1 MKLHIINPNT
11 SRRMTE
17 MIRSSAEQAA
27 AFGTEIVCEG
37 LRRGPEYADCAYDG
51 VIVSH
56 ELVQMVQADM
66 RMAAGYDAYVVA
78 SFADPALDAL
88 RELTDKPVVGIA
100 ESALHFASF
109 LGYKFAVIN
118 TLPRLE
124 RTFEDDVRR
133 AGASD
138 RLAVV
143 KLPPYR
149 VSSFLESTEDAKAML
164 VKTAREA
171 IEQDGAEVIILAGGM
186 LAGYAGFLSAA
197 IGAPVLDGVKCAVK
211 MAEALAALGL
221 TTSKI
226 KTYAWP
232 DAKKAYIK

>member
-124 RTFEDDVRR
+124 RTFEDEVRR

-232 DAKKAYIK
+232 DAKKAYIQ

>member
-1 MKLHIINPNT
+1 
-11 SRRMTE
+11 MTE

-66 RMAAGYDAYVVA
+66 RMTAGYDAYV
-78 SFADPALDAL
+78 
-88 RELTDKPVVGIA
+88 DKPVVGIA

-124 RTFEDDVRR
+124 RTFEDEVRR

>member
-1 MKLHIINPNT
+1 MKLHIVNPNT
-11 SRRMTE
+11 SQRMTE

-66 RMAAGYDAYVVA
+66 RMTAGYDAYVVA

-124 RTFEDDVRR
+124 RTFEDEVRR

-138 RLAVV
+138 RLAA
-143 KLPPYR
+143 
-149 VSSFLESTEDAKAML
+149 VSFRRIAFPVSLKARRMP
-164 VKTAREA
+164 R
-171 IEQDGAEVIILAGGM
+171 Q
-186 LAGYAGFLSAA
+186 
-197 IGAPVLDGVKCAVK
+197 C
-211 MAEALAALGL
+211 
-221 TTSKI
+221 
-226 KTYAWP
+226 W
-232 DAKKAYIK
+232 

>member
-27 AFGTEIVCEG
+27 AFGTEIVCED

-124 RTFEDDVRR
+124 RTFEDEVRR

>member
-100 ESALHFASF
+100 ESALRFASF

-124 RTFEDDVRR
+124 RTFEDEVRR

>member
-66 RMAAGYDAYVVA
+66 RMTAGYDAYVVA
-78 SFADPALDAL
+78 SFADAL

-124 RTFEDDVRR
+124 RTFEDEVRR

>member
-124 RTFEDDVRR
+124 RTFEDEVRR

>member
-66 RMAAGYDAYVVA
+66 RMAVGYDAYVVA

-124 RTFEDDVRR
+124 RTFEDEVRR

-232 DAKKAYIK
+232 DTKKAYIK

>member
-124 RTFEDDVRR
+124 RTFEDEVRR

-232 DAKKAYIK
+232 DTKKAYIK

>member
-124 RTFEDDVRR
+124 RTFEDEVRR

-138 RLAVV
+138 RLPLE

-149 VSSFLESTEDAKAML
+149 DSSFLESTEDAKAML

>member
-1 MKLHIINPNT
+1 M
-11 SRRMTE
+11 
-17 MIRSSAEQAA
+17 
-27 AFGTEIVCEG
+27 
-37 LRRGPEYADCAYDG
+37 
-51 VIVSH
+51 IVSH

-124 RTFEDDVRR
+124 RTFEDEVRR

-138 RLAVV
+138 R
-143 KLPPYR
+143 LPPYR

>member
-1 MKLHIINPNT
+1 
-11 SRRMTE
+11 MTE
-17 MIRSSAEQAA
+17 MIRSSGEQAA

-56 ELVQMVQADM
+56 ELAQMVQADM

-109 LGYKFAVIN
+109 LGYKFAVTN

-124 RTFEDDVRR
+124 RTFEDEVRR

-138 RLAVV
+138 RLAA
-143 KLPPYR
+143 
-149 VSSFLESTEDAKAML
+149 VSFRRIAFPVSLKARRMPRQYVRRL
-164 VKTAREA
+164 F
-171 IEQDGAEVIILAGGM
+171 GEVLALCG
-186 LAGYAGFLSAA
+186 
-197 IGAPVLDGVKCAVK
+197 KQN
-211 MAEALAALGL
+211 
-221 TTSKI
+221 
-226 KTYAWP
+226 
-232 DAKKAYIK
+232 

>member
-124 RTFEDDVRR
+124 RTFEDEVRR

-226 KTYAWP
+226 KTYAWL

>member
-1 MKLHIINPNT
+1 
-11 SRRMTE
+11 MT
-17 MIRSSAEQAA
+17 
-27 AFGTEIVCEG
+27 
-37 LRRGPEYADCAYDG
+37 
-51 VIVSH
+51 
-56 ELVQMVQADM
+56 
-66 RMAAGYDAYVVA
+66 AGYDAYVVA

-124 RTFEDDVRR
+124 RTFEDEVRR

>member
-124 RTFEDDVRR
+124 RTFEDEVRR

-226 KTYAWP
+226 KTYAWS

>member
-1 MKLHIINPNT
+1 
-11 SRRMTE
+11 MTE

-124 RTFEDDVRR
+124 RTFEDEVRR

-197 IGAPVLDGVKCAVK
+197 IRAPVLDGVKCAVK

>member
-1 MKLHIINPNT
+1 
-11 SRRMTE
+11 MTE

-56 ELVQMVQADM
+56 ELAQMVQADM
-66 RMAAGYDAYVVA
+66 RMAAGY
-78 SFADPALDAL
+78 PALDAL

-109 LGYKFAVIN
+109 LGYKFAVTN

-124 RTFEDDVRR
+124 RTFEDEVRR

-138 RLAVV
+138 RLAA
-143 KLPPYR
+143 
-149 VSSFLESTEDAKAML
+149 VSFRRIAFPVSLKARRMPRQYVRRL
-164 VKTAREA
+164 F
-171 IEQDGAEVIILAGGM
+171 GEVLALCG
-186 LAGYAGFLSAA
+186 
-197 IGAPVLDGVKCAVK
+197 KQN
-211 MAEALAALGL
+211 
-221 TTSKI
+221 
-226 KTYAWP
+226 
-232 DAKKAYIK
+232 

>member
-124 RTFEDDVRR
+124 RTFEDEVRR

-211 MAEALAALGL
+211 MAEALAALGM

-232 DAKKAYIK
+232 DTKKAYIK

>member
-66 RMAAGYDAYVVA
+66 RMTDGYDAYVVA

-124 RTFEDDVRR
+124 RTFEDEVRR

>member
-66 RMAAGYDAYVVA
+66 RIAAGYDAYVVA

-124 RTFEDDVRR
+124 RTFEDEVRR

>member
-1 MKLHIINPNT
+1 
-11 SRRMTE
+11 MTE

-124 RTFEDDVRR
+124 RTFEDEVRR

>member
-124 RTFEDDVRR
+124 RAFEDEVRR

>member
-51 VIVSH
+51 VIVIH

-66 RMAAGYDAYVVA
+66 RMTAGYDAYVVA

-124 RTFEDDVRR
+124 RTFEDEVRR

>member
-1 MKLHIINPNT
+1 
-11 SRRMTE
+11 MTE

-66 RMAAGYDAYVVA
+66 RMAAGYDAHVVA

-124 RTFEDDVRR
+124 RTFEDEVRR

>member
-27 AFGTEIVCEG
+27 AFGTEIVREG

-124 RTFEDDVRR
+124 RTFEDEVRR

>member
-56 ELVQMVQADM
+56 ELGQMVQADM
-66 RMAAGYDAYVVA
+66 RMTAGYDAYVVA

-124 RTFEDDVRR
+124 RTFEDEVRR

>member
-1 MKLHIINPNT
+1 
-11 SRRMTE
+11 MTE

-78 SFADPALDAL
+78 SFADPALDA

-124 RTFEDDVRR
+124 RTFEDEVRR

>member
-124 RTFEDDVRR
+124 RTFEDEVRR

-197 IGAPVLDGVKCAVK
+197 IRAPVLDGVKCAVK

>member
-124 RTFEDDVRR
+124 RTFEDEVRR

-232 DAKKAYIK
+232 DAKKPT